1 MWLQWTWSPPWGV
14 RIYVYICISP
24 QSVMKCGE
32 GRHLRLDRCGSKF
45 LFWLLPAIWFW
56 VTYFKTSTLTAWL
69 SHVCFL
75 WGSYSALC
83 FSSQCEKKMAS
94 PGDREGLYANYR
106 DGGSCKMMQLCLALA
121 KLPSSV
127 LPAAPWAMH
136 KSILERVSQSHRT
149 CGFTSWKNKTRN
161 YNDSK
166 YPECSLY
173 ARDCSN
179 HYSYWS
185 TQLFILRTYFTG
197 EETSYIQ
204 GTWVV
209 SGSARSWT

>member
-32 GRHLRLDRCGSKF
+32 GRHLRLDRRGSKF

-69 SHVCFL
+69 SCVFSTKQL
-75 WGSYSALC
+75 LC
-83 FSSQCEKKMAS
+83 SVLLFPMWEENGQPWWLGRVICQLQ
-94 PGDREGLYANYR
+94 GW
-106 DGGSCKMMQLCLALA
+106 GSCKMMQLCLASA

-166 YPECSLY
+166 YLESSLY

-185 TQLFILRTYFTG
+185 TQLFNLRTYFTG

-209 SGSARSWT
+209 SGSARSRT